1 MDSLTRVSADALFQ
15 SITPSMSGGAAD
27 TQNAKVGFECAR
39 VVTVSGRKTTNLKIR
54 TDSLSVPLQGCA
66 KG

>member
-1 MDSLTRVSADALFQ
+1 
-15 SITPSMSGGAAD
+15 MSGGAAD